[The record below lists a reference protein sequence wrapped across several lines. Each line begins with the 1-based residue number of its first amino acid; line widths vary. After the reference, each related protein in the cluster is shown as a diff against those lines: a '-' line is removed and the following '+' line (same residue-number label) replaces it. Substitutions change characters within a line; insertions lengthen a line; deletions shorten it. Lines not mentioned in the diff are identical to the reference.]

1 VKTTRQKLDELRTLK
16 EQALQ
21 GGGADRIAAQHQKG
35 KLTARERIELLVD
48 SGTFQELDMFATHRA
63 TGFGLEDQRI
73 LGDGVVTGYGKVDG
87 RLVYVFSQD
96 FTVFGGSLSEAH
108 SEKICK
114 IMDLAV
120 KNGAPVIGLND
131 SGGARIQEGVVSLGA
146 YADIFLRNTLASGV
160 IPQISAIMGPC
171 AGGAVYSPAITDF
184 IFMVEGTS
192 HMFVTGP
199 NVLKTVTHENVTFD
213 ELGGATVH
221 NATSGVAHFAA
232 PSEVECLRQIRALLG
247 YLPSNNMGDAPT
259 LTSNDPITRAD
270 EALDTI
276 IPDNPNRPYDMKD
289 IIRAVADRGSFF
301 EVQEQFARNI
311 VVGFGRL
318 NGRSVGF
325 IAQQPNVL
333 AGVLDI
339 NSSDKGA
346 RFVRFCDCFNIPIVT
361 LVDVP
366 GFLPGVDQEHLGI
379 IRHGAKLL
387 FAYCE
392 ATAPKVTVI
401 TRKAYG
407 GAYDVMSSKH
417 IRGDINYAWPTAE
430 IAVMG
435 VDGAVNIVFK
445 DDIASAKDPEA
456 KRAELVADY
465 QERFAN
471 PYVAAAR
478 GYVDEVIEPRHTRE
492 KLIVALDMLKN
503 KRDTLPAKKHGN
515 IPL

>member
-1 VKTTRQKLDELRTLK
+1 MKTTREKIEELRRLK
-16 EQALQ
+16 EQASQ
-21 GGGADRIAAQHQKG
+21 GGGAERIAAQHKKG

-48 SGTFQELDMFATHRA
+48 PNTFQELDMFATHRA
-63 TGFGLEDQRI
+63 TGFGLEEQRI

-87 RLVYVFSQD
+87 RLVYIFSQD

-114 IMDLAV
+114 IMDLAM

-199 NVLKTVTHENVTFD
+199 NVLKTVTHEDVTFD
-213 ELGGATVH
+213 ELGGATIH

-232 PSEVECLRQIRALLG
+232 PSEVEALRQIRALLS
-247 YLPSNNMGDAPT
+247 YLPSNNMGDPPAIPT
-259 LTSNDPITRAD
+259 DDPISRAD

-276 IPDNPNRPYDMKD
+276 IPDNPNRPYDVKD

-311 VVGFGRL
+311 VVGFARL
-318 NGRSVGF
+318 NGKPVGF

-339 NSSDKGA
+339 NSSDKAA

-366 GFLPGVDQEHLGI
+366 GFLPGVAQEHGGI

-392 ATAPKVTVI
+392 ATVPKVTVI

-445 DDIASAKDPEA
+445 DDLARASDPEA
-456 KRAELVADY
+456 RRAELVADY
-465 QERFAN
+465 QDKFAN

-492 KLIVALDMLKN
+492 KLIIALDMLKN
-503 KRDTLPAKKHGN
+503 KRDSIPPKKHGN